1 MDEKRIKKNLIMF
14 PLGTVGRDMVYQL
27 FTSYLLTYILFTRQ
41 LDAKM
46 LAAITAIMVGARV
59 FDALNDPIMGNIIDR
74 TRTKWGKFKP
84 WLVIGIVTTSIV
96 VYAMFNTKLT
106 GWGFIWFFGIMYFC
120 YSITYTMHDISYW
133 GMVPSLGTDSHIRD
147 KFTSRT
153 NLFAGIGGTLAS
165 VLIPV
170 FTVGATA
177 IGGSTA
183 YAYGKVS
190 LVIVILAPLFL
201 CFTIFGVREDR
212 SYEKEPVPSV
222 GLKKIIDVIK
232 NNDQLI
238 WIAVIFLL
246 QEIGQNICLNGIGQ
260 MYVYFEYG
268 YSGGFWGMFTMLGMI
283 PTAFLMIFYPAI
295 AKKTSR
301 KDFMKKMLYV
311 SGAGYLLMFLVGT
324 FAPSGSVKFYLF
336 TIGYMGANFG
346 FYAYYLIMMISI
358 LNTVEYNEYLHG
370 ERNDAIIASVR
381 PFVTKLASAICVAI
395 VNLSYIILG
404 VVNYTNQISSFE
416 SEASLGAI
424 TEEAKLLKIGDV
436 LLQVQDIQKIGMLLF
451 ITVIPFLFMYVS
463 YKLYCRHYKLD
474 EDEFKRICADIE
486 NRKA

>member
-1 MDEKRIKKNLIMF
+1 MDEKRIKKNLLMF

-27 FTSYLLTYILFTRQ
+27 FTSYLLTYIMFTRQ

-96 VYAMFNTKLT
+96 VYAMFNSKLT
-106 GWGFIWFFGIMYFC
+106 GWSFIWFFGIMYFC
-120 YSITYTMHDISYW
+120 YSITYTMHDIAYW

-177 IGGSTA
+177 IGGNTA
-183 YAYGKVS
+183 YAYGRVA
-190 LVIVILAPLFL
+190 LVIVIIAPLFL

-232 NNDQLI
+232 NNRQLV
-238 WIAVIFLL
+238 WISVIFLL
-246 QEIGQNICLNGIGQ
+246 QQVGQNICLNGLGQ

-268 YSGGFWGMFTMLGMI
+268 YAGGFWGLFTMLGMI

-295 AKKTSR
+295 AAKTSR

-311 SGAGYLLMFLVGT
+311 SGAGYLLMFLTGAFV
-324 FAPSGSVKFYLF
+324 PSGSIKFYVF
-336 TIGYMGANFG
+336 TVGYMAANFG

-381 PFVTKLASAICVAI
+381 PFITKLASAICVAI

-404 VVNYTNQISSFE
+404 VMNYTNKISAFE
-416 SEASLGAI
+416 SEANLGII
-424 TEEAKLLKIGDV
+424 TEQAKLTSIGDV
-436 LLQVQDIQKIGMLLF
+436 LMQVQSFQKIGMLLF
-451 ITVIPFLFMYVS
+451 ITLIPFMFMYTS
-463 YKLYCRHYKLD
+463 YKLYRSHYTLD
-474 EDEFKRICADIE
+474 EDEFKRICDDIDS
-486 NRKA
+486 RKA